1 MDFSN
6 KEIYNYIDNHSS
18 EESDILYEL
27 RRETELKCLNPIML
41 SGKIQGNF
49 LAIISKLIKPFN
61 VLEIGT
67 YTGYST
73 LCIAKGLNPVGMIH
87 TIDKNEEL
95 LQIQNKYFEKSGLR
109 NQIKQYTGDALA
121 IIPKLKFDFDMVFL
135 DADKENYVKYL
146 ELISPILKP
155 GGVLLTDNVLW
166 HGKILESSENQDRVT
181 RLIDNFNKKIL
192 EDKSLKTV
200 MLPIRDEISSD
211 LTLSISDLICLVISV
226 FLSIPSVELFISCFI
241 SLVACLM
248 LLIPL
253 PRFLANSG
261 ILSAPNNKTT
271 IKIIK
276 PISGPL
282 INKNIV

>member
-18 EESDILYEL
+18 DESDILYEL

-73 LCIAKGLNPVGMIH
+73 LCIAKGLNPGGMIH

-181 RLIDNFNKKIL
+181 RLIVNFNKKIL

-200 MLPIRDEISSD
+200 MLPIRDGIS
-211 LTLSISDLICLVISV
+211 LTLKL
-226 FLSIPSVELFISCFI
+226 
-241 SLVACLM
+241 
-248 LLIPL
+248 
-253 PRFLANSG
+253 
-261 ILSAPNNKTT
+261 
-271 IKIIK
+271 
-276 PISGPL
+276 
-282 INKNIV
+282 

>member
-1 MDFSN
+1 MNFSN

-18 EESDILYEL
+18 DESDIIYEL
-27 RRETELKCLNPIML
+27 RRETELKCLNPIMI

-73 LCIAKGLNPVGMIH
+73 LCIAEGLNPAGMIH

-166 HGKILESSENQDRVT
+166 HGKILESSKNQDRVT
-181 RLIDNFNKKIL
+181 RLIDNFNKKII

-200 MLPIRDEISSD
+200 MLPIRDGIS
-211 LTLSISDLICLVISV
+211 LTLKL
-226 FLSIPSVELFISCFI
+226 
-241 SLVACLM
+241 
-248 LLIPL
+248 
-253 PRFLANSG
+253 
-261 ILSAPNNKTT
+261 
-271 IKIIK
+271 
-276 PISGPL
+276 
-282 INKNIV
+282 

>member
-73 LCIAKGLNPVGMIH
+73 LCIAEGLNPAGMIH

-181 RLIDNFNKKIL
+181 RLIVNFNKKIL
-192 EDKSLKTV
+192 EDKSLKTL
-200 MLPIRDEISSD
+200 MLPLRDGIS
-211 LTLSISDLICLVISV
+211 LTLKL
-226 FLSIPSVELFISCFI
+226 
-241 SLVACLM
+241 
-248 LLIPL
+248 
-253 PRFLANSG
+253 
-261 ILSAPNNKTT
+261 
-271 IKIIK
+271 
-276 PISGPL
+276 
-282 INKNIV
+282 

>member
-6 KEIYNYIDNHSS
+6 KELYNYIDNHSS
-18 EESDILYEL
+18 DESDILYEL

-49 LAIISKLIKPFN
+49 LAIISKLIKPIN

-73 LCIAKGLNPVGMIH
+73 LCIAKGLNPAGMIH

-95 LQIQNKYFEKSGLR
+95 LQIQNKYFEKCGLR

-181 RLIDNFNKKIL
+181 RLIDNFNKKIV

-200 MLPIRDEISSD
+200 MLPIRDGIS
-211 LTLSISDLICLVISV
+211 LTLKL
-226 FLSIPSVELFISCFI
+226 
-241 SLVACLM
+241 
-248 LLIPL
+248 
-253 PRFLANSG
+253 
-261 ILSAPNNKTT
+261 
-271 IKIIK
+271 
-276 PISGPL
+276 
-282 INKNIV
+282 

>member
-6 KEIYNYIDNHSS
+6 KEIYNYINNHSS
-18 EESDILYEL
+18 DESDILYEL

-73 LCIAKGLNPVGMIH
+73 LCIAKGLSPAGMIH

-166 HGKILESSENQDRVT
+166 HGKILESPENQDRVT

-200 MLPIRDEISSD
+200 MLPIRDGIS
-211 LTLSISDLICLVISV
+211 LTLKL
-226 FLSIPSVELFISCFI
+226 
-241 SLVACLM
+241 
-248 LLIPL
+248 
-253 PRFLANSG
+253 
-261 ILSAPNNKTT
+261 
-271 IKIIK
+271 
-276 PISGPL
+276 
-282 INKNIV
+282 

>member
-6 KEIYNYIDNHSS
+6 KEICNYIDNHSS
-18 EESDILYEL
+18 DESDILYEL

-73 LCIAKGLNPVGMIH
+73 LCIAEGLNPAGMIH

-109 NQIKQYTGDALA
+109 SQIKQYTGDALA

-135 DADKENYVKYL
+135 DANKENYVKYL

-181 RLIDNFNKKIL
+181 RLIDNFNKKIV

-200 MLPIRDEISSD
+200 MLPIRDGIS
-211 LTLSISDLICLVISV
+211 LTLKL
-226 FLSIPSVELFISCFI
+226 
-241 SLVACLM
+241 
-248 LLIPL
+248 
-253 PRFLANSG
+253 
-261 ILSAPNNKTT
+261 
-271 IKIIK
+271 
-276 PISGPL
+276 
-282 INKNIV
+282 

>member
-18 EESDILYEL
+18 DESDILYEL

-73 LCIAKGLNPVGMIH
+73 LCIAKGLNPAGMIH

-121 IIPKLKFDFDMVFL
+121 IIPKLKFDFDMAFL

-200 MLPIRDEISSD
+200 MLPIRDGIS
-211 LTLSISDLICLVISV
+211 LTLKL
-226 FLSIPSVELFISCFI
+226 
-241 SLVACLM
+241 
-248 LLIPL
+248 
-253 PRFLANSG
+253 
-261 ILSAPNNKTT
+261 
-271 IKIIK
+271 
-276 PISGPL
+276 
-282 INKNIV
+282 

>member
-18 EESDILYEL
+18 DESDILYEL

-73 LCIAKGLNPVGMIH
+73 LCIAKGLNPAGMIH

-155 GGVLLTDNVLW
+155 GGILLTDNVLW
-166 HGKILESSENQDRVT
+166 HGKILESPENQDRVT

-200 MLPIRDEISSD
+200 MLPIRDGIS
-211 LTLSISDLICLVISV
+211 LTLKL
-226 FLSIPSVELFISCFI
+226 
-241 SLVACLM
+241 
-248 LLIPL
+248 
-253 PRFLANSG
+253 
-261 ILSAPNNKTT
+261 
-271 IKIIK
+271 
-276 PISGPL
+276 
-282 INKNIV
+282 

>member
-18 EESDILYEL
+18 DESDILYEL

-73 LCIAKGLNPVGMIH
+73 LCIAEGLNPAGIIH

-121 IIPKLKFDFDMVFL
+121 IIPKLGYDFDMVFL

-166 HGKILESSENQDRVT
+166 HGKILESYENQDRVT
-181 RLIDNFNKKIL
+181 RLIDNFNKKII

-200 MLPIRDEISSD
+200 MLPIRDGIS
-211 LTLSISDLICLVISV
+211 LTLKL
-226 FLSIPSVELFISCFI
+226 
-241 SLVACLM
+241 
-248 LLIPL
+248 
-253 PRFLANSG
+253 
-261 ILSAPNNKTT
+261 
-271 IKIIK
+271 
-276 PISGPL
+276 
-282 INKNIV
+282 

>member
-18 EESDILYEL
+18 DESDILYEL

-49 LAIISKLIKPFN
+49 LAIISKLIKNFN
-61 VLEIGT
+61 VLEIWT

-73 LCIAKGLNPVGMIH
+73 LCIAKGLSPAGMIH

-166 HGKILESSENQDRVT
+166 HGKILESPEDQDRVT

-200 MLPIRDEISSD
+200 MLPIRDGIS
-211 LTLSISDLICLVISV
+211 LTLKL
-226 FLSIPSVELFISCFI
+226 
-241 SLVACLM
+241 
-248 LLIPL
+248 
-253 PRFLANSG
+253 
-261 ILSAPNNKTT
+261 
-271 IKIIK
+271 
-276 PISGPL
+276 
-282 INKNIV
+282 

>member
-18 EESDILYEL
+18 DESDILYEL

-49 LAIISKLIKPFN
+49 LVIISKLIKPFN

-73 LCIAKGLNPVGMIH
+73 LCIAKGLNPAGMIH

-95 LQIQNKYFEKSGLR
+95 LQIQNKYFEKSGFR

-166 HGKILESSENQDRVT
+166 HGKIVESSENQDRVT

-200 MLPIRDEISSD
+200 MLPIRDGIS
-211 LTLSISDLICLVISV
+211 LTLKL
-226 FLSIPSVELFISCFI
+226 
-241 SLVACLM
+241 
-248 LLIPL
+248 
-253 PRFLANSG
+253 
-261 ILSAPNNKTT
+261 
-271 IKIIK
+271 
-276 PISGPL
+276 
-282 INKNIV
+282 

>member
-6 KEIYNYIDNHSS
+6 KEIYNYIDDHSS
-18 EESDILYEL
+18 DESDILYEL

-49 LAIISKLIKPFN
+49 LAIISKLIKPIN

-67 YTGYST
+67 YSGYST
-73 LCIAKGLNPVGMIH
+73 LCIAKGLNPGGMIH

-135 DADKENYVKYL
+135 DADKENYIKYL

-155 GGVLLTDNVLW
+155 GGVILTDNVLW

-181 RLIDNFNKKIL
+181 RLIDSFNKKIL

-200 MLPIRDEISSD
+200 MLPIRDGIS
-211 LTLSISDLICLVISV
+211 LTLKL
-226 FLSIPSVELFISCFI
+226 
-241 SLVACLM
+241 
-248 LLIPL
+248 
-253 PRFLANSG
+253 
-261 ILSAPNNKTT
+261 
-271 IKIIK
+271 
-276 PISGPL
+276 
-282 INKNIV
+282 

>member
-6 KEIYNYIDNHSS
+6 KDIYNYIDNHSS
-18 EESDILYEL
+18 DESDILYEL
-27 RRETELKCLNPIML
+27 RRETELKCLNPIMI

-73 LCIAKGLNPVGMIH
+73 LCIAKGLNPAGMIH

-95 LQIQNKYFEKSGLR
+95 LQIQNKYFEKSDFR

-200 MLPIRDEISSD
+200 MLPIRDGIS
-211 LTLSISDLICLVISV
+211 LTLKL
-226 FLSIPSVELFISCFI
+226 
-241 SLVACLM
+241 
-248 LLIPL
+248 
-253 PRFLANSG
+253 
-261 ILSAPNNKTT
+261 
-271 IKIIK
+271 
-276 PISGPL
+276 
-282 INKNIV
+282 

>member
-18 EESDILYEL
+18 KESDILYEL

-73 LCIAKGLNPVGMIH
+73 LCIAKGLNPAGMIH

-181 RLIDNFNKKIL
+181 RLIVNFNKKIL

-200 MLPIRDEISSD
+200 MLPIRDGIS
-211 LTLSISDLICLVISV
+211 LTLKL
-226 FLSIPSVELFISCFI
+226 
-241 SLVACLM
+241 
-248 LLIPL
+248 
-253 PRFLANSG
+253 
-261 ILSAPNNKTT
+261 
-271 IKIIK
+271 
-276 PISGPL
+276 
-282 INKNIV
+282 

>member
-18 EESDILYEL
+18 DESDILYEL

-73 LCIAKGLNPVGMIH
+73 LCIAKGLNPAGMIH

-95 LQIQNKYFEKSGLR
+95 LQIQNKYFEKSGFR

-166 HGKILESSENQDRVT
+166 HGKILESPENQDRVT

-200 MLPIRDEISSD
+200 MLPIRDGIS
-211 LTLSISDLICLVISV
+211 LTLKL
-226 FLSIPSVELFISCFI
+226 
-241 SLVACLM
+241 
-248 LLIPL
+248 
-253 PRFLANSG
+253 
-261 ILSAPNNKTT
+261 
-271 IKIIK
+271 
-276 PISGPL
+276 
-282 INKNIV
+282 

>member
-73 LCIAKGLNPVGMIH
+73 LCIAEGLNPGGMIH

-109 NQIKQYTGDALA
+109 NQIKQYTGDAIA

-146 ELISPILKP
+146 ELISPKLKS

-166 HGKILESSENQDRVT
+166 HGKILESPENQDRVT

-200 MLPIRDEISSD
+200 MLPIRDGIS
-211 LTLSISDLICLVISV
+211 LTLKL
-226 FLSIPSVELFISCFI
+226 
-241 SLVACLM
+241 
-248 LLIPL
+248 
-253 PRFLANSG
+253 
-261 ILSAPNNKTT
+261 
-271 IKIIK
+271 
-276 PISGPL
+276 
-282 INKNIV
+282 

>member
-73 LCIAKGLNPVGMIH
+73 LCIAKGLNSVGMIH

-200 MLPIRDEISSD
+200 MLPIRDGIS
-211 LTLSISDLICLVISV
+211 LTLKL
-226 FLSIPSVELFISCFI
+226 
-241 SLVACLM
+241 
-248 LLIPL
+248 
-253 PRFLANSG
+253 
-261 ILSAPNNKTT
+261 
-271 IKIIK
+271 
-276 PISGPL
+276 
-282 INKNIV
+282 

>member
-18 EESDILYEL
+18 DESDILYEL

-49 LAIISKLIKPFN
+49 LAIISKLIKPLN

-73 LCIAKGLNPVGMIH
+73 LCIAKGLNPAGMIH

-166 HGKILESSENQDRVT
+166 HGKILESPENQDRVT

-200 MLPIRDEISSD
+200 MLPIRDGIS
-211 LTLSISDLICLVISV
+211 LTLKL
-226 FLSIPSVELFISCFI
+226 
-241 SLVACLM
+241 
-248 LLIPL
+248 
-253 PRFLANSG
+253 
-261 ILSAPNNKTT
+261 
-271 IKIIK
+271 
-276 PISGPL
+276 
-282 INKNIV
+282 

>member
-6 KEIYNYIDNHSS
+6 KEIYSYINNHSS
-18 EESDILYEL
+18 NESDILYEL

-73 LCIAKGLNPVGMIH
+73 LCIAEGLNPKGMIH

-166 HGKILESSENQDRVT
+166 HGKILESPENQDRVT

-200 MLPIRDEISSD
+200 MLPIRDGIS
-211 LTLSISDLICLVISV
+211 LTLKL
-226 FLSIPSVELFISCFI
+226 
-241 SLVACLM
+241 
-248 LLIPL
+248 
-253 PRFLANSG
+253 
-261 ILSAPNNKTT
+261 
-271 IKIIK
+271 
-276 PISGPL
+276 
-282 INKNIV
+282 

>member
-18 EESDILYEL
+18 DESDILYEL

-73 LCIAKGLNPVGMIH
+73 LCIAKGLNPAGMIH

-95 LQIQNKYFEKSGLR
+95 LQIQNKFFEKSGLR

-135 DADKENYVKYL
+135 DADKKNYVKYL

-155 GGVLLTDNVLW
+155 GAVLLTDNVLW

-200 MLPIRDEISSD
+200 MLPIRDGIS
-211 LTLSISDLICLVISV
+211 LTLKL
-226 FLSIPSVELFISCFI
+226 
-241 SLVACLM
+241 
-248 LLIPL
+248 
-253 PRFLANSG
+253 
-261 ILSAPNNKTT
+261 
-271 IKIIK
+271 
-276 PISGPL
+276 
-282 INKNIV
+282 

>member
-18 EESDILYEL
+18 DESDILYEL

-73 LCIAKGLNPVGMIH
+73 LCIAKGLNPAGKIH

-95 LQIQNKYFEKSGLR
+95 LQIQNKYFERSGLR

-166 HGKILESSENQDRVT
+166 HGKILESLENQDRVT

-200 MLPIRDEISSD
+200 MLPLRDGIS
-211 LTLSISDLICLVISV
+211 LTLKL
-226 FLSIPSVELFISCFI
+226 
-241 SLVACLM
+241 
-248 LLIPL
+248 
-253 PRFLANSG
+253 
-261 ILSAPNNKTT
+261 
-271 IKIIK
+271 
-276 PISGPL
+276 
-282 INKNIV
+282 

>member
-18 EESDILYEL
+18 DESDILYEL

-73 LCIAKGLNPVGMIH
+73 LCIAKGLNPEGMIH

-166 HGKILESSENQDRVT
+166 HGKILESPENQDRVT

-192 EDKSLKTV
+192 ENKSLKTV
-200 MLPIRDEISSD
+200 MLPIRDGIS
-211 LTLSISDLICLVISV
+211 LTLKL
-226 FLSIPSVELFISCFI
+226 
-241 SLVACLM
+241 
-248 LLIPL
+248 
-253 PRFLANSG
+253 
-261 ILSAPNNKTT
+261 
-271 IKIIK
+271 
-276 PISGPL
+276 
-282 INKNIV
+282 

>member
-18 EESDILYEL
+18 DESDILYEL

-49 LAIISKLIKPFN
+49 LAIISKLIKPLN

-73 LCIAKGLNPVGMIH
+73 LCIAKGLNPAGMIH

-109 NQIKQYTGDALA
+109 NKIIQYTGNALA

-135 DADKENYVKYL
+135 DADKKNYVKYL

-166 HGKILESSENQDRVT
+166 HGKVLESPENQDRVT
-181 RLIDNFNKKIL
+181 KLIDNFNKKIL

-200 MLPIRDEISSD
+200 MLPIRDGIS
-211 LTLSISDLICLVISV
+211 LTLKL
-226 FLSIPSVELFISCFI
+226 
-241 SLVACLM
+241 
-248 LLIPL
+248 
-253 PRFLANSG
+253 
-261 ILSAPNNKTT
+261 
-271 IKIIK
+271 
-276 PISGPL
+276 
-282 INKNIV
+282 

>member
-73 LCIAKGLNPVGMIH
+73 LCIAEGLNPGGMIH

-109 NQIKQYTGDALA
+109 NQIKQYTGDAIS

-200 MLPIRDEISSD
+200 MLPIRDGIS
-211 LTLSISDLICLVISV
+211 LTLKL
-226 FLSIPSVELFISCFI
+226 
-241 SLVACLM
+241 
-248 LLIPL
+248 
-253 PRFLANSG
+253 
-261 ILSAPNNKTT
+261 
-271 IKIIK
+271 
-276 PISGPL
+276 
-282 INKNIV
+282 

>member
-18 EESDILYEL
+18 DESDILYEL

-73 LCIAKGLNPVGMIH
+73 LCIAKGLNPAGMIH

-95 LQIQNKYFEKSGLR
+95 IQIQNKYFEKSGFR
-109 NQIKQYTGDALA
+109 NQIKQYTGNALA

-166 HGKILESSENQDRVT
+166 HGKILESPENQDRVT

-200 MLPIRDEISSD
+200 MLPIRDGIS
-211 LTLSISDLICLVISV
+211 LTLKL
-226 FLSIPSVELFISCFI
+226 
-241 SLVACLM
+241 
-248 LLIPL
+248 
-253 PRFLANSG
+253 
-261 ILSAPNNKTT
+261 
-271 IKIIK
+271 
-276 PISGPL
+276 
-282 INKNIV
+282 

>member
-18 EESDILYEL
+18 DESDILYEL

-73 LCIAKGLNPVGMIH
+73 LCIAKGLSPAGMIH

-166 HGKILESSENQDRVT
+166 HGKILESPENQDRVT

-192 EDKSLKTV
+192 EDKSLKT
-200 MLPIRDEISSD
+200 
-211 LTLSISDLICLVISV
+211 
-226 FLSIPSVELFISCFI
+226 
-241 SLVACLM
+241 
-248 LLIPL
+248 
-253 PRFLANSG
+253 RFRQ
-261 ILSAPNNKTT
+261 
-271 IKIIK
+271 
-276 PISGPL
+276 
-282 INKNIV
+282 

>member
-73 LCIAKGLNPVGMIH
+73 LCIAKGLNPAGMIH

-166 HGKILESSENQDRVT
+166 HGKILESSKNQDRVT

-200 MLPIRDEISSD
+200 MLPIRDGIS
-211 LTLSISDLICLVISV
+211 LTLKL
-226 FLSIPSVELFISCFI
+226 
-241 SLVACLM
+241 
-248 LLIPL
+248 
-253 PRFLANSG
+253 
-261 ILSAPNNKTT
+261 
-271 IKIIK
+271 
-276 PISGPL
+276 
-282 INKNIV
+282 